1 MGKEF
6 ELISLITEKLSQNE
20 FVVVGPGDDAA
31 VINLNGNL
39 LAISTDMVVEN
50 VHFKRNWL
58 TPEELGRRVVA
69 QNFADIVAMSATPI
83 GITASVSAPES
94 TEAKWFEEVAG
105 GMQAECLLVGASVLG
120 GDLSTSQEITI
131 SVTALGILHN
141 PPVLRSGAKPG
152 QFVAI
157 AGTLGYSAAGLKCLE
172 TGHSSPKKYV
182 ENFRVPK
189 PPYQAG
195 MRAGAARAMI
205 DISDGL
211 LSDALHI
218 ATASRVQIHVMSDAL
233 KPEQDLRDLAFAL
246 SHDASDWMLN
256 GGEEHSLLAVFDEG
270 TTLPAGFRPIGRT
283 QEGEPGVFLDG
294 ILQEPH
300 GFTHF

>member
-6 ELISLITEKLSQNE
+6 ELINLITEKFSANE

-31 VINLNGNL
+31 VIDINGNL

-58 TPEELGRRVVA
+58 TAHELGRRIVA
-69 QNFADIVAMSATPI
+69 QNFADIVAMSAMPI
-83 GITASVSAPES
+83 AITASVSAPQD
-94 TEAKWFEEVAG
+94 TETNWFEELAR
-105 GMQAECLLVGASVLG
+105 GMQAECSQVGASVLG
-120 GDLSTSQEITI
+120 GDLSSSQEITI
-131 SVTALGILHN
+131 TVTALGLLKHS
-141 PPVLRSGAKPG
+141 PVLRSGAKPG
-152 QFVAI
+152 QVVAV

-172 TGHSSPKKYV
+172 TGHTSPKKYV

-195 MRAGAARAMI
+195 IQAGTAQAMI

-218 ATASRVQIHVMSDAL
+218 AQSSRVQLHLKSDAL
-233 KPEQDLRDLAFAL
+233 TPEQELRELAFAL
-246 SHDASDWMLN
+246 SHDVHDWILN

-270 TTLPAGFRPIGRT
+270 AVLPEGFRPIGRT
-283 QEGEPGVFLDG
+283 QVGEPGVFLDG
-294 ILQEPH
+294 IRQEPQ